1 LEIRR
6 TIRKKMVN
14 VKVKILVDDFVA
26 TRNKL
31 NGLKIQLEN
40 VQKELKDSRK
50 SDTFS
55 DSSHNETLI
64 SLNKERENI
73 KKEISEFKSK
83 IKKLTDVVY
92 EALDNEA
99 SNNYSKELDKL
110 FSLYLDKDISTI
122 YYVVGDSFFE
132 ETSEVFEKVVSLDK
146 KQDGKVLKTIEYGLI
161 DNESKEVLKKA
172 KVRITKY
179 VKKGNLGEVI
189 NGEI

>member
-1 LEIRR
+1 
-6 TIRKKMVN
+6 MVN